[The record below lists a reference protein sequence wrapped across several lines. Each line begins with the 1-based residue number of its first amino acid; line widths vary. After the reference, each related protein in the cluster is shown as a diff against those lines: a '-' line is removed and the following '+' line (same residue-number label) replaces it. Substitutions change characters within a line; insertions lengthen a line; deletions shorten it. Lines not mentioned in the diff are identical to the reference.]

1 MVWNEVEGLI
11 CRMNMCF
18 RWVSNKKCPV
28 LGDQSIFVF
37 VEKDG
42 HRPSLYIYKRRVWTY
57 FLSDLMIPSR
67 MCVSAWIFCN
77 L

>member
-37 VEKDG
+37 VEKMVIA
-42 HRPSLYIYKRRVWTY
+42 PPFIYIRGGYGPISY
-57 FLSDLMIPSR
+57 PI
-67 MCVSAWIFCN
+67 
-77 L
+77 